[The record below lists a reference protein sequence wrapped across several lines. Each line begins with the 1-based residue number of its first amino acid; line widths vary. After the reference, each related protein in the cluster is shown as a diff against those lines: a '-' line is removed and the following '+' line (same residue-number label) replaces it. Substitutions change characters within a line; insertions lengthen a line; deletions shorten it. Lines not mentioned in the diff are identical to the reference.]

1 MTFSQTTSQT
11 GAGNAASCARPNYR
25 LLTEDQVQELHR
37 ATMDILATVGV
48 RVLNDE
54 GLQLLQNAGCR
65 VKDGNV
71 ALIPEELV
79 QACIA
84 SAPSSIA
91 IYNRLG
97 QEAMRLEGRNSYFG
111 MGTDLIS
118 TLDLE
123 TGEIR
128 PTVLQDVVNAAR
140 VADACPEV
148 NFIASMGLPHDV
160 PVNTMYVRCVRTM
173 LENSSKPIF
182 NTAAGK
188 EDLAYIIEMCET
200 VAGGEDALRAAPFF
214 IHYSEPTPPLTHSYG
229 AVNKLFLCADK
240 GVPICYPPGAVLGG
254 SGPATLAGGL
264 VQTNAEAL
272 SGVVLHQLRAK
283 GAPIISG
290 VAAVSMDMRTTTFS
304 YGSPDFRLTNSAFAD
319 LYHFYGLPMWSTVGT
334 DAHTLDEQA
343 AMEHAF
349 CTLLST
355 LDGANLIHDIGY
367 LGQGLLSSPAA
378 IVMSDEIISYVR
390 RFARGFT
397 ISREK
402 MALDVIARVGP
413 SGNYLAEKHTA
424 RNFREEFW
432 RPKHLNRETPEGW
445 LEQGATR
452 YGERV
457 TAQAR
462 AILATHRPEPLAPEI
477 VRRLDA
483 IAQRADEALANF
495 QFVA

>member
-1 MTFSQTTSQT
+1 MSIDTSQ
-11 GAGNAASCARPNYR
+11 AGVGSATSYARPSYR
-25 LLTEDQVQELHR
+25 LLTDDQIQDLHR
-37 ATMDILATVGV
+37 ATIEILETVGV

-54 GLQLLQNAGCR
+54 GLQLLQGAGCHI
-65 VKDGNV
+65 KNGNV
-71 ALIPEELV
+71 ALIPEALV

-84 SAPSSIA
+84 SAPKCVTV
-91 IYNRLG
+91 YNRKG
-97 QEAMRLEGRNSYFG
+97 QEAMRLGGRNSYFG
-111 MGTDLIS
+111 MGTDLIT
-118 TLDLE
+118 TLDLV
-123 TGEIR
+123 TGETR
-128 PTVLQDVVNAAR
+128 TTVLQDVINAAC

-148 NFIASMGLPHDV
+148 DFIASMGLPHDV
-160 PVNTMYVRCVRTM
+160 PVNTMYVHCVQAM
-173 LENSSKPIF
+173 LQNSTKPIF

-188 EDLAYIIEMCET
+188 EDLAYIIEMCEL
-200 VAGGEDALRAAPFF
+200 VAGGAETLRAKPFF

-254 SGPATLAGGL
+254 SAPATLAGGL

-290 VAAVSMDMRTTTFS
+290 LAAVSMDMRTTTFS

-319 LYHFYGLPMWSTVGT
+319 LYHHYDLPMWSTVGT
-334 DAHTLDEQA
+334 DAHALDEQA

-390 RFARGFT
+390 RIVRGFT
-397 ISREK
+397 INREK
-402 MALDVIARVGP
+402 LALDVIGQVGP
-413 SGNYLAEKHTA
+413 GGNYLAEMHTA

-432 RPKHLNRETPEGW
+432 RPKQLNRENPDGW
-445 LEQGATR
+445 RAQGATR

-457 TAQAR
+457 SARAR
-462 AILATHRPEPLAPEI
+462 AILARHRPEPLALEI
-477 VRRLDA
+477 VARLDE
-483 IAQRADEALANF
+483 IAHRADAALARF
-495 QFVA
+495 QFTA